1 MDADGMSEIV
11 EELRTAF
18 AARLGVHGH
27 DLAAVVRRAGR
38 MVPRRHRAAAGV
50 LVEAERMA
58 ANPRLARLVE
68 PARVEAAARELR
80 DWLASVNP
88 RDRRMARIVGV
99 TAGIAFNLLVLAGVI
114 VAVLV
119 WRGIV

>member
-11 EELRTAF
+11 GEMRTAF
-18 AARLGVHGH
+18 AERLGVHGH

-58 ANPRLARLVE
+58 ANPRLARLVD
-68 PARVEAAARELR
+68 PAHVETAAAELR
-80 DWLASVNP
+80 DWLATVDS
-88 RDRRMARIVGV
+88 RDRRITRIVGV
-99 TAGIAFNLLVLAGVI
+99 AAGIAFNLLVLAGVI